1 MLFANGPHTE
11 SRSTLEDL
19 YLTSLLTMSSRSGI
33 LTSAFTKGILSTSS
47 GKGLCFTLYL
57 IPTALLGVGRPSGT
71 NTCCVE
77 RRKQARNSC
86 QWPRSRDK
94 VDPEQDEWHPSYL
107 GWRFPMMQQL
117 TAWSHPLIS
126 SGTSGLVD
134 ELHGPGV
141 APSRPSDQ
149 NGHRWTGVWDSR
161 RENTHQDKRLQVKF
175 IPAIKMEIKEGKLY
189 ILYLHA
195 AKPSVTGSGH

>member
-1 MLFANGPHTE
+1 MLLAIGPHTQ

-77 RRKQARNSC
+77 KRKQARSSC
-86 QWPRSRDK
+86 QWHRSWDTQ
-94 VDPEQDEWHPSYL
+94 VNPEHAEWHLSYL
-107 GWRFPMMQQL
+107 VSIFLMMQHL
-117 TAWSHPLIS
+117 TVWSHPLIS
-126 SGTSGLVD
+126 SSTSRLVD

-149 NGHRWTGVWDSR
+149 NCHRWTGVCDIR
-161 RENTHQDKRLQVKF
+161 HENIYQDIKTSSQVYF
-175 IPAIKMEIKEGKLY
+175 I
-189 ILYLHA
+189 H
-195 AKPSVTGSGH
+195 